1 MSYLIDWMDG
11 RDWEQVRTIYLQGI
25 ETGNA
30 TFETEAPTWER
41 WDTGHLRR
49 GRLVAREEAHLLGW
63 AALSAVS
70 ARAVYAGVAELS
82 IYVAEASRG
91 QGVGQALLEATIA
104 STESEGIWTL
114 QAGVFPENAPSLALL
129 ERNGFRRLGVRE
141 RVGKHYGV
149 WRDVVLLERRSRIA
163 GQE

>member
-11 RDWEQVRTIYLQGI
+11 SDWEQVRTIYLQGI

-41 WDTGHLRR
+41 WDAGHLRL
-49 GRLVAREEAHLLGW
+49 GRLVAREEARLLGW

-82 IYVAEASRG
+82 VYVAKEFRG

-114 QAGVFPENAPSLALL
+114 QAGVFPENVPSLALL

-163 GQE
+163 GQD